1 MCSDKEAAMYL
12 HINKIA
18 FPSGQE
24 ELLAFL
30 TFTKA
35 FDLYGAI
42 YNAIEEYGQ
51 KTGSNFGGMDYIE
64 YFLTIKDV
72 PEEICAKHGFRLFN
86 DYSYSFMRVQ

>member
-1 MCSDKEAAMYL
+1 MYL
-12 HINKIA
+12 HIQKIE

-35 FDLYGAI
+35 FDLYNAI
-42 YNAIEEYGQ
+42 YSAIEEYGQ
-51 KTGSNFGGMDYIE
+51 KTGSNFGGMDYID

-72 PEEICAKHGFRLFN
+72 PEEICAKHGFRLFSK
-86 DYSYSFMRVQ
+86 YGYSFMRVQ

>member
-18 FPSGQE
+18 LPSGQE

-30 TFTKA
+30 TFSKS

-42 YNAIEEYGQ
+42 YSAIEEYGQ
-51 KTGSNFGGMDYIE
+51 KTGSTFDGMDYID

-72 PEEICAKHGFRLFN
+72 PEEICAKHGFRLFSR
-86 DYSYSFMRVQ
+86 YGYSFMRVQ